1 MILTAPQRYG
11 RQKYKYIT
19 VMMKDEMSS
28 LSLFED
34 AGRSSSGVGRR
45 KTIEK
50 FGVGNDFD
58 AII

>member
-1 MILTAPQRYG
+1 
-11 RQKYKYIT
+11 
-19 VMMKDEMSS
+19 MKDEMSS